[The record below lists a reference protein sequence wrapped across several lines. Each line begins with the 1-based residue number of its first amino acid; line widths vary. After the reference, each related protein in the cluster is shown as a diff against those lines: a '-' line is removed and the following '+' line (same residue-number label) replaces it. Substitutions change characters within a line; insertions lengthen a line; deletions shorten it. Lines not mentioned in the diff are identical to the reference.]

1 MEPNDAPSSSA
12 RAHELR
18 ASLGARREVEAM
30 LAEASATREAAVADA
45 DAIIEEAQQV
55 SEQLLQESR
64 TEAERVSTDARHRA
78 EGVVSRARSEAEDI
92 TRQARAAADAVRAR
106 AEAQVEE
113 HRRRVRAELTEQVT
127 REVAEQSRR
136 ELARVHERQ
145 QAMIGDLEASVRIL
159 GVSMEAAVANIAEML
174 GALDSLRTHTA
185 ESLGDTAVPFTTPP
199 RHADPID
206 HLIRST
212 TGQPDDRGPAPVT
225 AGSPAPDGPSDK
237 APDGATDAVDGADT
251 EGTEATE
258 ATENTEDTGAGA
270 DEAGPTVLP
279 PGVAYADEDQVS
291 ADELADLGVQDDDLD
306 DDEDRPQSATEAF
319 LRTTHTHP
327 DPPPPP
333 PPHHTEVGA
342 RYARDAMRATARSR
356 SRRDSEPLEVVPES
370 SRRDGPTRPGR
381 DERDG
386 RNADV
391 EEGDQTDTSG
401 KPLGWL
407 FRSSS

>member
-18 ASLGARREVEAM
+18 ASLGARREVEAL

-45 DAIIEEAQQV
+45 DAIIEEAQHV

-64 TEAERVSTDARHRA
+64 TEAERVSTDARQRA

-185 ESLGDTAVPFTTPP
+185 ESLGEAAGPFTTPP
-199 RHADPID
+199 RHAEPLD
-206 HLIRST
+206 HLIRAT
-212 TGQPDDRGPAPVT
+212 TGRPQARG
-225 AGSPAPDGPSDK
+225 
-237 APDGATDAVDGADT
+237 DAVDSIASVDPADADA
-251 EGTEATE
+251 EVRVDDVDDS
-258 ATENTEDTGAGA
+258 TEDLGEANAAAEDPDAVA
-270 DEAGPTVLP
+270 DRVELP
-279 PGVAYADEDQVS
+279 PGVEYAAEDQLS
-291 ADELADLGVQDDDLD
+291 ADELADLGAHDDLD
-306 DDEDRPQSATEAF
+306 DLDDRDEEPPLTATEAF
-319 LRTTHTHP
+319 LRSAHIDHD
-327 DPPPPP
+327 DPPLPPMDDN
-333 PPHHTEVGA
+333 EVGA
-342 RYARDAMRATARSR
+342 RYARDAMRATVRAR
-356 SRRDSEPLEVVPES
+356 SRRDPETLEVVPEA
-370 SRRDGPTRPGR
+370 SRRDRPGR
-381 DERDG
+381 DEREG
-386 RNADV
+386 RDPDDD
-391 EEGDQTDTSG
+391 EDGDQTDTSG

-407 FRSSS
+407 FRSS